1 MVKKLSCVIP
11 LMVLLSCSSDSNDPV
26 MPIAGENHLSSS
38 DAENLRGTS
47 SDSGSEHNDSSTG
60 ENLSS
65 DGSDEILSS
74 GSPDKPLSNGTSL
87 SSGIPLSSSSSVSSG
102 SVSASSV
109 VENGSELKYQVF
121 DVTTSASSQGYIAG
135 SEVQFIGNE
144 SISHSDV
151 PLPADVRYIN
161 LNANGEYD
169 RVSFVRPTMKNG
181 ILDTVT
187 LALEGDCTLH
197 GLCYIGSTQIVC
209 YSKNDCSRCLS
220 ASTYNP
226 PKITAKT
233 LFINYGP
240 NKITDAMP
248 VYDIPALNSVAIR
261 AAFAQLDYKTEDYL
275 SGQIFSNYQ
284 LQAKGLPEGMSFKS
298 SPTIPQS
305 SSSYYPFPF
314 SSSQTISVMNACID
328 QVHDR
333 YPFAYVD
340 KQKVNLYNAS
350 AQALE
355 TDTTIT
361 WTLIYTDQF
370 GRQDS
375 LAVTTKFIAAKK

>member
-1 MVKKLSCVIP
+1 MANKLACVIP
-11 LMVLLSCSSDSNDPV
+11 LMVLLSCSSDSNEPI
-26 MPIAGENHLSSS
+26 MPIAGEFNLSSS
-38 DAENLRGTS
+38 DAENLQGTS
-47 SDSGSEHNDSSTG
+47 SGNGSS
-60 ENLSS
+60 
-65 DGSDEILSS
+65 EILSS
-74 GSPDKPLSNGTSL
+74 ASFDKPLSNGV
-87 SSGIPLSSSSSVSSG
+87 PLSNEVPISNGVPISSEMALVSSASVSSG
-102 SVSASSV
+102 SVTTSSA

-151 PLPADVRYIN
+151 PLPANVRYVD
-161 LNANGEYD
+161 LNANGDYD
-169 RVSFVRPTMKNG
+169 RVSFVSPRRTG
-181 ILDTVT
+181 VDTVT
-187 LALEGDCTLH
+187 FALDGDCTLK

-209 YSKNDCSRCLS
+209 YSKNDCSRCPS
-220 ASTYNP
+220 ASTYYP
-226 PKITAKT
+226 PKITEKT

-248 VYDIPALNSVAIR
+248 IYDIPALDSVAFR

-275 SGQIFSNYQ
+275 SGQILSNYQ

-305 SSSYYPFPF
+305 SSSFSFPY
-314 SSSQTISVMNACID
+314 SSSLVLYVMNACID
-328 QVHDR
+328 DVHDR
-333 YPFAYVD
+333 YPFAYVSSP
-340 KQKVNLYNAS
+340 KVNLYNAGT
-350 AQALE
+350 QALK
-355 TDTTIT
+355 TDTTIA

>member
-1 MVKKLSCVIP
+1 MNKLACVIP

-38 DAENLRGTS
+38 DAENLQGTS
-47 SDSGSEHNDSSTG
+47 SDSGSEHNNSSTG
-60 ENLSS
+60 GNISS
-65 DGSDEILSS
+65 NASGEILSS
-74 GSPDKPLSNGTSL
+74 GSPDTPL
-87 SSGIPLSSSSSVSSG
+87 SSGTPLSGGTPLSSSSSVSSG
-102 SVSASSV
+102 SVATSSV

-151 PLPADVRYIN
+151 PLPANVRYVD
-161 LNANGEYD
+161 LNANGDYD
-169 RVSFVRPTMKNG
+169 RVSFVSPRRTG
-181 ILDTVT
+181 VDTVT
-187 LALEGDCTLH
+187 FALDGNCTLK
-197 GLCYIGSTQIVC
+197 GLCYIGSSQFVC
-209 YSKNDCSRCLS
+209 YSKNDCTRCLS
-220 ASTYNP
+220 ASTYYP
-226 PKITAKT
+226 PKITEKT

-248 VYDIPALNSVAIR
+248 VYDIPAFDSVAFR

-275 SGQIFSNYQ
+275 SGQILSNYQ

-305 SSSYYPFPF
+305 SSSF
-314 SSSQTISVMNACID
+314 SSPYSSAQVLYVMNACID
-328 QVHDR
+328 DVHDR
-333 YPFAYVD
+333 YPFAYVSSP
-340 KQKVNLYNAS
+340 KVNLYNAGT
-350 AQALE
+350 QTLKN
-355 TDTTIT
+355 DTTIT
-361 WTLIYTDQF
+361 WTLVYTDQF

-375 LAVTTKFIAAKK
+375 LAVTTKFMATK

>member
-74 GSPDKPLSNGTSL
+74 GSPDKPLSNGT
-87 SSGIPLSSSSSVSSG
+87 PLASSSSVSSG
-102 SVSASSV
+102 FVSASSV
-109 VENGSELKYQVF
+109 VEDGTELKYQVF
-121 DVTTSASSQGYIAG
+121 DVTTSASSQGYIEG
-135 SEVQFIGNE
+135 REVQFIGNE
-144 SISHSDV
+144 SLSDGEV
-151 PLPADVRYIN
+151 PLPADVHYIN

-169 RVSFVRPTMKNG
+169 RVSFVSPRRTG
-181 ILDTVT
+181 VDTVT
-187 LALEGDCTLH
+187 FALDGDCTLK
-197 GLCYIGSTQIVC
+197 GLCYIGSSQFVC
-209 YSKNDCSRCLS
+209 YSKNDCTRCLS
-220 ASTYNP
+220 ASTYYP
-226 PKITAKT
+226 PRITEKT

-248 VYDIPALNSVAIR
+248 VYDIPALDSVAFR

-375 LAVTTKFIAAKK
+375 LAVTTKFNATK

>member
-1 MVKKLSCVIP
+1 MNKLSCVIP
-11 LMVLLSCSSDSNDPV
+11 LMVLLSCSSDSNEPI
-26 MPIAGENHLSSS
+26 MPIAGESNLSSS
-38 DAENLRGTS
+38 VAENLQGTS
-47 SDSGSEHNDSSTG
+47 SGNGSS
-60 ENLSS
+60 
-65 DGSDEILSS
+65 EILSS
-74 GSPDKPLSNGTSL
+74 ASSDKPLSNGVPI
-87 SSGIPLSSSSSVSSG
+87 SSEMALVSSASVSSG
-102 SVSASSV
+102 SVPASSV
-109 VENGSELKYQVF
+109 AETGAELKYQVF
-121 DVTTSASSQGYIAG
+121 DVTTSASSQSYIAG
-135 SEVQFIGNE
+135 REVQFIGKE
-144 SISHSDV
+144 SLSDGNV
-151 PLPADVRYIN
+151 PLPADVSYIN

-187 LALEGDCTLH
+187 LALEGNCTLH

-209 YSKNDCSRCLS
+209 YSKNDCSRCPS
-220 ASTYNP
+220 ASTYYP
-226 PKITAKT
+226 PKITEKT

-248 VYDIPALNSVAIR
+248 IYDIPALDSVAFR

-275 SGQIFSNYQ
+275 SGQILSNYQ

-305 SSSYYPFPF
+305 SSSYYPSPF
-314 SSSQTISVMNACID
+314 SSSQTIYVMNACID

-340 KQKVNLYNAS
+340 KRKVNLYNAS
-350 AQALE
+350 AQALK
-355 TDTTIT
+355 TDTTIA

>member
-144 SISHSDV
+144 SLSDGEV
-151 PLPADVRYIN
+151 PLPADVHYIN
-161 LNANGEYD
+161 LNANEEYD
-169 RVSFVRPTMKNG
+169 RVSFVSPRRTG
-181 ILDTVT
+181 VDTVT
-187 LALEGDCTLH
+187 FALDGDCTLK
-197 GLCYIGSTQIVC
+197 GLCYIGSSRFVC
-209 YSKNDCSRCLS
+209 YSKNDCTRCLS
-220 ASTYNP
+220 ASTYYP
-226 PKITAKT
+226 PKITEKT

-248 VYDIPALNSVAIR
+248 VYDIPALDSVAIR

-275 SGQIFSNYQ
+275 SGQIHSNYQ

-340 KQKVNLYNAS
+340 KRKVNLYNAS
-350 AQALE
+350 AQALK
-355 TDTTIT
+355 TDTTIA

>member
-121 DVTTSASSQGYIAG
+121 DVTTSASSQSYIAG
-135 SEVQFIGNE
+135 SEVQFIGKE
-144 SISHSDV
+144 SLSDGEV
-151 PLPADVRYIN
+151 PLPADVHYIN

-169 RVSFVRPTMKNG
+169 RVSFVSPRRTG
-181 ILDTVT
+181 VDTVT
-187 LALEGDCTLH
+187 FALDGDCTLK
-197 GLCYIGSTQIVC
+197 GLCYIGSSRFVC
-209 YSKNDCSRCLS
+209 YSKNDCTRCLS
-220 ASTYNP
+220 ASTYYP
-226 PKITAKT
+226 PKITEKT

-248 VYDIPALNSVAIR
+248 IYDIPALDSVAFR

-305 SSSYYPFPF
+305 SSSFSFPY
-314 SSSQTISVMNACID
+314 SSAQVLYVMNACID
-328 QVHDR
+328 DVHER
-333 YPFAYVD
+333 YPFAYVSS
-340 KQKVNLYNAS
+340 QKVNLYNAGT
-350 AQALE
+350 QTLKN
-355 TDTTIT
+355 DTTIT
-361 WTLIYTDQF
+361 WTLVYTDQF

-375 LAVTTKFIAAKK
+375 LAVTTKFKATKK

>member
-38 DAENLRGTS
+38 DAENLQGTS
-47 SDSGSEHNDSSTG
+47 SDSGSEHNNSSTG
-60 ENLSS
+60 GNISS
-65 DGSDEILSS
+65 GSDEILSS
-74 GSPDKPLSNGTSL
+74 GSPDKPLSNGTPLSSGMILASSASL
-87 SSGIPLSSSSSVSSG
+87 SSG
-102 SVSASSV
+102 SAPTSSV
-109 VENGSELKYQVF
+109 VETGSELKYQVF

-169 RVSFVRPTMKNG
+169 RVSFVSPMMKSG
-181 ILDTVT
+181 VFDTVT
-187 LALEGDCTLH
+187 FALDGDCTLK
-197 GLCYIGSTQIVC
+197 GLCYIGSTQLVC
-209 YSKNDCSRCLS
+209 YTKNDCTRCYS
-220 ASTYNP
+220 ASKYNP
-226 PKITAKT
+226 ARITEKT

-248 VYDIPALNSVAIR
+248 VYDIPALDSVAIR

-284 LQAKGLPEGMSFKS
+284 LRAKGLPEGMSFKS
-298 SPTIPQS
+298 SPTIPRS
-305 SSSYYPFPF
+305 SSSYWSPY
-314 SSSQTISVMNACID
+314 SSSQVFYIMNACID
-328 QVHDR
+328 QVHNR

-370 GRQDS
+370 GRRDS
-375 LAVTTKFIAAKK
+375 LAVTTKFNATK

>member
-38 DAENLRGTS
+38 DAENLQGTS
-47 SDSGSEHNDSSTG
+47 SDSGSEHNNSSTG
-60 ENLSS
+60 GNISS
-65 DGSDEILSS
+65 GGSDEILSS

-121 DVTTSASSQGYIAG
+121 DVTTSASSQGYIVG

-144 SISHSDV
+144 SLSDGEV
-151 PLPADVRYIN
+151 PLPADVHYIN
-161 LNANGEYD
+161 LNVNGEYD
-169 RVSFVRPTMKNG
+169 RVSFVSPRRTG
-181 ILDTVT
+181 VDTVT
-187 LALEGDCTLH
+187 FALDGDCTLK
-197 GLCYIGSTQIVC
+197 GLCYIGSSRFVC
-209 YSKNDCSRCLS
+209 YSKNDCTRCLS
-220 ASTYNP
+220 ASTYYP
-226 PKITAKT
+226 PRITEKT

-248 VYDIPALNSVAIR
+248 VYDIPALDSVAFR

-305 SSSYYPFPF
+305 SSSFSFPY
-314 SSSQTISVMNACID
+314 SSAQVLYVMNACID
-328 QVHDR
+328 DVHER
-333 YPFAYVD
+333 YPFAYASS
-340 KQKVNLYNAS
+340 QKVNLYNAGT
-350 AQALE
+350 QTLKN
-355 TDTTIT
+355 DTTIT

-375 LAVTTKFIAAKK
+375 LAVTTKFNATK

>member
-38 DAENLRGTS
+38 DAENLQGTS
-47 SDSGSEHNDSSTG
+47 SDSGSEHNNSSTG
-60 ENLSS
+60 GNISS
-65 DGSDEILSS
+65 GGSDEILSS

-87 SSGIPLSSSSSVSSG
+87 SSGIPLSSSSSVASG

-109 VENGSELKYQVF
+109 VEDGTELKYQVF
-121 DVTTSASSQGYIAG
+121 DVTTSASSQGYIEG
-135 SEVQFIGNE
+135 REVQFIGNE
-144 SISHSDV
+144 SLSDGEV
-151 PLPADVRYIN
+151 PLPADVHYIN

-169 RVSFVRPTMKNG
+169 RVSFISPRRTGV
-181 ILDTVT
+181 DTVT
-187 LALEGDCTLH
+187 FALDGDCTLK
-197 GLCYIGSTQIVC
+197 GLCYIGSSQFVC
-209 YSKNDCSRCLS
+209 YSKNDCTRCLS
-220 ASTYNP
+220 ASTYYP
-226 PKITAKT
+226 PRITEKT

-248 VYDIPALNSVAIR
+248 VYDIPALDSVAFR

-375 LAVTTKFIAAKK
+375 LAVTTKFIAAK

>member
-1 MVKKLSCVIP
+1 MVNKLVCVIP
-11 LMVLLSCSSDSNDPV
+11 LMALLSCSSDSSEPI
-26 MPIAGENHLSSS
+26 MPNVGESNLSSS
-38 DAENLRGTS
+38 DAENLQGTS
-47 SDSGSEHNDSSTG
+47 SGNDSG
-60 ENLSS
+60 
-65 DGSDEILSS
+65 EILSS
-74 GSPDKPLSNGTSL
+74 ASSDKPFPNGTPLSSGMILASSASL
-87 SSGIPLSSSSSVSSG
+87 SSG
-102 SVSASSV
+102 SAPTSSV
-109 VENGSELKYQVF
+109 VETGFELKYQVF

-169 RVSFVRPTMKNG
+169 RVSFVSPMMKSG
-181 ILDTVT
+181 VFDTVT
-187 LALEGDCTLH
+187 FALDGDCTLK
-197 GLCYIGSTQIVC
+197 GLCYIGSTQLVC
-209 YSKNDCSRCLS
+209 YTKNDCTRCYS
-220 ASTYNP
+220 ASKYNP
-226 PKITAKT
+226 ARITEKT

-248 VYDIPALNSVAIR
+248 VYDIPALDSVAIR

-284 LQAKGLPEGMSFKS
+284 LRAKGLPEGMSFKS
-298 SPTIPQS
+298 SPTIPRS
-305 SSSYYPFPF
+305 SSSYWSPY
-314 SSSQTISVMNACID
+314 SSSQVFYIMNACID
-328 QVHDR
+328 QVHNR

-370 GRQDS
+370 GRRDS
-375 LAVTTKFIAAKK
+375 LAVTTKFKATKQ

>member
-11 LMVLLSCSSDSNDPV
+11 LMVLLSCSSDSNDPI
-26 MPIAGENHLSSS
+26 MPNVGESNLSSS
-38 DAENLRGTS
+38 VAENLLGTS
-47 SDSGSEHNDSSTG
+47 SGNGSS
-60 ENLSS
+60 
-65 DGSDEILSS
+65 EILSS
-74 GSPDKPLSNGTSL
+74 ASSDKPFPNGTPLSSGMILASSASL
-87 SSGIPLSSSSSVSSG
+87 SSG
-102 SVSASSV
+102 SAPTSSV
-109 VENGSELKYQVF
+109 VETGSELKYQVF

-144 SISHSDV
+144 SLSDGEV
-151 PLPADVRYIN
+151 PLPADVHYIN

-169 RVSFVRPTMKNG
+169 RVSFVSPRRTG
-181 ILDTVT
+181 VDTVT
-187 LALEGDCTLH
+187 FALDGDCTLK
-197 GLCYIGSTQIVC
+197 GLCYIGSSRFVC
-209 YSKNDCSRCLS
+209 YSKNDCTRCLS
-220 ASTYNP
+220 ASTYYP
-226 PKITAKT
+226 PKITEKT

-248 VYDIPALNSVAIR
+248 VYDIPALDSVAFR

-275 SGQIFSNYQ
+275 SGQILSNYQ

-314 SSSQTISVMNACID
+314 SSSQTIFVMNACID
-328 QVHDR
+328 HVHDR

-340 KQKVNLYNAS
+340 KRKVNLYNAS
-350 AQALE
+350 AQALK

>member
-11 LMVLLSCSSDSNDPV
+11 MIVLISCSSDSNGPIMPV
-26 MPIAGENHLSSS
+26 VGEYSN
-38 DAENLRGTS
+38 
-47 SDSGSEHNDSSTG
+47 SSTG
-60 ENLSS
+60 GNISS
-65 DGSDEILSS
+65 GGSDEILSS
-74 GSPDKPLSNGTSL
+74 GSPDKPLSNGTPL
-87 SSGIPLSSSSSVSSG
+87 SSGTPLASSSSVFSG

-109 VENGSELKYQVF
+109 VEDGTELKYQVF

-151 PLPADVRYIN
+151 PLPADVHYIN

-169 RVSFVRPTMKNG
+169 RVSFVSPRRTG
-181 ILDTVT
+181 VDTVT
-187 LALEGDCTLH
+187 FALDGDCTLK
-197 GLCYIGSTQIVC
+197 GLCYIGSSQFVC
-209 YSKNDCSRCLS
+209 YSKNDCTRCLS
-220 ASTYNP
+220 ASTYYP
-226 PKITAKT
+226 PKITEKT

-248 VYDIPALNSVAIR
+248 VYDISALDSVAFR

-350 AQALE
+350 AQALK

-375 LAVTTKFIAAKK
+375 LAVTTKFKATKQ

>member
-144 SISHSDV
+144 SLSDGEV
-151 PLPADVRYIN
+151 PLPADVHYIN

-169 RVSFVRPTMKNG
+169 RVSFVSPMMKSG
-181 ILDTVT
+181 VFDTVT
-187 LALEGDCTLH
+187 FALDGDCTLK
-197 GLCYIGSTQIVC
+197 GLCYIGSTQLVC
-209 YSKNDCSRCLS
+209 YTKNDCTRCYS
-220 ASTYNP
+220 ASKYNP
-226 PKITAKT
+226 ARITEKT

-248 VYDIPALNSVAIR
+248 VYDIPALDSVAFR

-314 SSSQTISVMNACID
+314 SSSQTIFVMNACID

-350 AQALE
+350 AQTLKN
-355 TDTTIT
+355 DTTIT
-361 WTLIYTDQF
+361 WTLVYTDQF

-375 LAVTTKFIAAKK
+375 LAVTTKFKATKQ

>member
-1 MVKKLSCVIP
+1 MMNKLACVIP

-38 DAENLRGTS
+38 DAENLQGTS
-47 SDSGSEHNDSSTG
+47 SDSGSEHNNSSTG
-60 ENLSS
+60 GNISS
-65 DGSDEILSS
+65 NASGEILSS
-74 GSPDKPLSNGTSL
+74 GSPDTPLSNGTSL
-87 SSGIPLSSSSSVSSG
+87 SSGTPLSSSSSVSSG
-102 SVSASSV
+102 SVATSSV

-151 PLPADVRYIN
+151 PLPANVRYVD
-161 LNANGEYD
+161 LNANGDYD
-169 RVSFVRPTMKNG
+169 RVSFVSPRRTG
-181 ILDTVT
+181 VDTVT
-187 LALEGDCTLH
+187 FALDGNCTLK
-197 GLCYIGSTQIVC
+197 GLCYIGSSQFVC
-209 YSKNDCSRCLS
+209 YSKNDCTRCLS
-220 ASTYNP
+220 ASTYYP
-226 PKITAKT
+226 PRITEKT

-248 VYDIPALNSVAIR
+248 VYDIPALDSVAFR

-275 SGQIFSNYQ
+275 SGQILSNYQ

-305 SSSYYPFPF
+305 SSSF
-314 SSSQTISVMNACID
+314 SLPYSSAQVLYVMNACID
-328 QVHDR
+328 DVHER
-333 YPFAYVD
+333 YPFAYVSSP
-340 KQKVNLYNAS
+340 KVNLYNAGT
-350 AQALE
+350 QTLKN
-355 TDTTIT
+355 DTTIT
-361 WTLIYTDQF
+361 WTLVYTDQF

-375 LAVTTKFIAAKK
+375 LAVTTKFKATKQ

>member
-60 ENLSS
+60 GNISS

-74 GSPDKPLSNGTSL
+74 GSPDTPL
-87 SSGIPLSSSSSVSSG
+87 SSGTPLASSSSVSIG

-109 VENGSELKYQVF
+109 VENGTELKYQVF

-151 PLPADVRYIN
+151 PLPANIRYVD

-169 RVSFVRPTMKNG
+169 RVSFVSPMMKSG
-181 ILDTVT
+181 VFDTVT
-187 LALEGDCTLH
+187 FALDGDCTLK
-197 GLCYIGSTQIVC
+197 GLCYIGSTQLVC
-209 YSKNDCSRCLS
+209 YTKNDCTRCYS
-220 ASTYNP
+220 ASKYNP
-226 PKITAKT
+226 ARITEKT

-240 NKITDAMP
+240 NKITEAMP
-248 VYDIPALNSVAIR
+248 IYDIPALDSVAFR

-284 LQAKGLPEGMSFKS
+284 LRAKGLPEGMSFKS
-298 SPTIPQS
+298 SPTIPRS
-305 SSSYYPFPF
+305 SSSYWSPY
-314 SSSQTISVMNACID
+314 SSSQVFYIMNACID
-328 QVHDR
+328 QVHNR
-333 YPFAYVD
+333 YPFAYVENWN
-340 KQKVNLYNAS
+340 VNLYNADT
-350 AQALE
+350 QTLKN
-355 TDTTIT
+355 DTTIT

-370 GRQDS
+370 GRRDS
-375 LAVTTKFIAAKK
+375 LAVTTKFIATK

>member
-1 MVKKLSCVIP
+1 MMNKLACVIP

-38 DAENLRGTS
+38 DAENLQGTS
-47 SDSGSEHNDSSTG
+47 SDSGSEHNNSSTG
-60 ENLSS
+60 GNISS
-65 DGSDEILSS
+65 NASGEILSS
-74 GSPDKPLSNGTSL
+74 GSPDKPLSSGTYL
-87 SSGIPLSSSSSVSSG
+87 SSGTPLSSSSSVSSG
-102 SVSASSV
+102 SVATSSV

-151 PLPADVRYIN
+151 PLPANVRYVD
-161 LNANGEYD
+161 LNANGDYD
-169 RVSFVRPTMKNG
+169 RVSFVSPRRTG
-181 ILDTVT
+181 VDTVT
-187 LALEGDCTLH
+187 FALDGNCTLK
-197 GLCYIGSTQIVC
+197 GLCYIGSSQFVC
-209 YSKNDCSRCLS
+209 YSKNDCTRCLS
-220 ASTYNP
+220 ASTYYP
-226 PKITAKT
+226 PKITEKT

-248 VYDIPALNSVAIR
+248 VYDIPALDSVAFR

-275 SGQIFSNYQ
+275 SGQILSNYQ

-305 SSSYYPFPF
+305 SSSFSFPY
-314 SSSQTISVMNACID
+314 SSSLVLYVMNACID
-328 QVHDR
+328 DVHDR
-333 YPFAYVD
+333 YPFAYVSSP
-340 KQKVNLYNAS
+340 KVNLYNAGT
-350 AQALE
+350 QTLKN
-355 TDTTIT
+355 DTTIT
-361 WTLIYTDQF
+361 WTLVYTDQF

-375 LAVTTKFIAAKK
+375 LAVTTKFMATK

>member
-121 DVTTSASSQGYIAG
+121 DVTTSASSQSYIAG
-135 SEVQFIGNE
+135 SEVQFIGKE
-144 SISHSDV
+144 SLSDGEV
-151 PLPADVRYIN
+151 PLPADVHYIN

-169 RVSFVRPTMKNG
+169 RVSFVSPRRTG
-181 ILDTVT
+181 VDTVT
-187 LALEGDCTLH
+187 FALDGDCTLK
-197 GLCYIGSTQIVC
+197 GLCYIGSSRFVC
-209 YSKNDCSRCLS
+209 YSKNDCTRCLS
-220 ASTYNP
+220 ASTYYP
-226 PKITAKT
+226 PKITEKT

-248 VYDIPALNSVAIR
+248 VYDIPALDSVAIR

-305 SSSYYPFPF
+305 SSSFSFPY
-314 SSSQTISVMNACID
+314 SSAQVLYVMNACID
-328 QVHDR
+328 DVHER
-333 YPFAYVD
+333 YPFAYVSS
-340 KQKVNLYNAS
+340 QKVNLYNAGT
-350 AQALE
+350 QTLKN
-355 TDTTIT
+355 DTTIT
-361 WTLIYTDQF
+361 WTLVYTDQF

-375 LAVTTKFIAAKK
+375 LAVTTKFKATKK

>member
-11 LMVLLSCSSDSNDPV
+11 LMVLLSCSSDSNEPI
-26 MPIAGENHLSSS
+26 MPIAGESNLSSS
-38 DAENLRGTS
+38 VAENLQGTS
-47 SDSGSEHNDSSTG
+47 SGNGSN
-60 ENLSS
+60 
-65 DGSDEILSS
+65 EILSS
-74 GSPDKPLSNGTSL
+74 ASSDKPLSNGV
-87 SSGIPLSSSSSVSSG
+87 PLSNEVPISNGVPISSEMALVSSASVSSG
-102 SVSASSV
+102 SVPASSV
-109 VENGSELKYQVF
+109 AETGAELKYQVF
-121 DVTTSASSQGYIAG
+121 NVTTSASSQSYIAG
-135 SEVQFIGNE
+135 REVQFIGKE
-144 SISHSDV
+144 SLSDGNV
-151 PLPADVRYIN
+151 PLPADVSYIN

-187 LALEGDCTLH
+187 LALEGNCTLH

-209 YSKNDCSRCLS
+209 YSKNDCSRCPS
-220 ASTYNP
+220 ASTYYP
-226 PKITAKT
+226 PKITEKT

-248 VYDIPALNSVAIR
+248 IYDIPALDSVAFR

-275 SGQIFSNYQ
+275 SGQILSNYQ

-305 SSSYYPFPF
+305 SSSYYPSPF
-314 SSSQTISVMNACID
+314 SSSQTIYVMNACID

-340 KQKVNLYNAS
+340 KRKVNLYNAS
-350 AQALE
+350 AQALK
-355 TDTTIT
+355 TDTTIA

>member
-1 MVKKLSCVIP
+1 MMNKLACVIP

-47 SDSGSEHNDSSTG
+47 SDSGSEHNNSSTSG
-60 ENLSS
+60 NISS
-65 DGSDEILSS
+65 NGSGEILSS
-74 GSPDKPLSNGTSL
+74 GSPDKPLSNGVPI
-87 SSGIPLSSSSSVSSG
+87 SSEMALVSSASVSSG
-102 SVSASSV
+102 SVPASSV
-109 VENGSELKYQVF
+109 AETGAELKYQVF

-151 PLPADVRYIN
+151 PLPANVRYVD
-161 LNANGEYD
+161 LNANGDYD
-169 RVSFVRPTMKNG
+169 RVSFVSPRRTG
-181 ILDTVT
+181 IDTVT
-187 LALEGDCTLH
+187 FALDGNCTLK
-197 GLCYIGSTQIVC
+197 GLCYIGSSQFVC
-209 YSKNDCSRCLS
+209 YSKNDCTRCLS
-220 ASTYNP
+220 ASTYYP
-226 PKITAKT
+226 PKITEKT

-248 VYDIPALNSVAIR
+248 VYDIPALDSVAFR

-275 SGQIFSNYQ
+275 SGQILSNYQ

-305 SSSYYPFPF
+305 SSSFSFPY
-314 SSSQTISVMNACID
+314 SSAQVLYVMNACID
-328 QVHDR
+328 DVHDR
-333 YPFAYVD
+333 YPFAYVSSP
-340 KQKVNLYNAS
+340 KVNLYNAGT
-350 AQALE
+350 QTLKN
-355 TDTTIT
+355 DTTIT
-361 WTLIYTDQF
+361 WTLVYTDQF

-375 LAVTTKFIAAKK
+375 LAVTTKFMATK

>member
-11 LMVLLSCSSDSNDPV
+11 LMVLLSCSTDSNEPIMPV
-26 MPIAGENHLSSS
+26 VGEYSN
-38 DAENLRGTS
+38 
-47 SDSGSEHNDSSTG
+47 SSTG

-74 GSPDKPLSNGTSL
+74 GSPDTPLSNGTSL
-87 SSGIPLSSSSSVSSG
+87 SSGTPLSSSSSVSSG
-102 SVSASSV
+102 SVATSSV

-151 PLPADVRYIN
+151 PLPVDVHYIN
-161 LNANGEYD
+161 LNANGDYD
-169 RVSFVRPTMKNG
+169 RVSFVSPRRTG
-181 ILDTVT
+181 VDTVT
-187 LALEGDCTLH
+187 FALDGNCTLK
-197 GLCYIGSTQIVC
+197 GLCYIGSSQFVC
-209 YSKNDCSRCLS
+209 YSKNDCTRCLS
-220 ASTYNP
+220 ASTYYP
-226 PKITAKT
+226 PRITEKT

-248 VYDIPALNSVAIR
+248 VYDIPALDSVAFR

-275 SGQIFSNYQ
+275 SGQIHSNYQ

-328 QVHDR
+328 QVYDR

-370 GRQDS
+370 GRRDS
-375 LAVTTKFIAAKK
+375 LAVTTKFKATKQ

>member
-38 DAENLRGTS
+38 DAENLQGTS
-47 SDSGSEHNDSSTG
+47 SDSGSEHNNSSTG
-60 ENLSS
+60 GNISS
-65 DGSDEILSS
+65 GGSDEILSS
-74 GSPDKPLSNGTSL
+74 GSPDKPLSNGT
-87 SSGIPLSSSSSVSSG
+87 PLASSSSVSSG
-102 SVSASSV
+102 FVSASSV
-109 VENGSELKYQVF
+109 VEDGTELKYQVF
-121 DVTTSASSQGYIAG
+121 DVTTSASSQGYIEG
-135 SEVQFIGNE
+135 REVQFIGNE
-144 SISHSDV
+144 SLSDGEV
-151 PLPADVRYIN
+151 PLPADVHYIN

-169 RVSFVRPTMKNG
+169 RVSFISPRRTGV
-181 ILDTVT
+181 DTVT
-187 LALEGDCTLH
+187 FALDGDCTLK
-197 GLCYIGSTQIVC
+197 GLCYIGSSQFVC
-209 YSKNDCSRCLS
+209 YSKNDCTRCLS
-220 ASTYNP
+220 ASTYYP
-226 PKITAKT
+226 PRITEKT

-248 VYDIPALNSVAIR
+248 VYDIPALDSVAFR

-375 LAVTTKFIAAKK
+375 LAVTTKFNATK

>member
-38 DAENLRGTS
+38 DAENLQGTS
-47 SDSGSEHNDSSTG
+47 SDSGSEHNNSSTG
-60 ENLSS
+60 GNISS
-65 DGSDEILSS
+65 GGSDEILSS
-74 GSPDKPLSNGTSL
+74 GSPDKPLSNGT
-87 SSGIPLSSSSSVSSG
+87 PLASSSSVSSG
-102 SVSASSV
+102 FVSASSV
-109 VENGSELKYQVF
+109 VEDGTELKYQVF
-121 DVTTSASSQGYIAG
+121 DVTTSASRQGYIEG
-135 SEVQFIGNE
+135 REVQFIGNE
-144 SISHSDV
+144 SLSDGEV
-151 PLPADVRYIN
+151 PLPADVHYIN

-169 RVSFVRPTMKNG
+169 RVSFISPRRTGV
-181 ILDTVT
+181 DTVT
-187 LALEGDCTLH
+187 FALDGDCTLK
-197 GLCYIGSTQIVC
+197 GLCYIGSSQFVC
-209 YSKNDCSRCLS
+209 YSKNDCTRCLS
-220 ASTYNP
+220 ASTYYP
-226 PKITAKT
+226 PRITEKT

-248 VYDIPALNSVAIR
+248 VYDIPALDSVAFR

-375 LAVTTKFIAAKK
+375 LAVTTKFNATK

>member
-1 MVKKLSCVIP
+1 MANKLACVIP
-11 LMVLLSCSSDSNDPV
+11 LMVLLSCSSDSNEPI
-26 MPIAGENHLSSS
+26 MPIAGESNLSSS
-38 DAENLRGTS
+38 DAENLQGTS
-47 SDSGSEHNDSSTG
+47 SSNGSS
-60 ENLSS
+60 
-65 DGSDEILSS
+65 EILSS
-74 GSPDKPLSNGTSL
+74 ASFDKPLSNGV
-87 SSGIPLSSSSSVSSG
+87 PLSNEVPISNGVPISSEMALVSSASVSTG
-102 SVSASSV
+102 SVTTSSA

-151 PLPADVRYIN
+151 PLPANVRYVD
-161 LNANGEYD
+161 LNANGDYD
-169 RVSFVRPTMKNG
+169 RVSFVSPRRTG
-181 ILDTVT
+181 VDTVT
-187 LALEGDCTLH
+187 FALDGDCTLK
-197 GLCYIGSTQIVC
+197 GLCYVGSSQFVC
-209 YSKNDCSRCLS
+209 YSKNDCTRCLS
-220 ASTYNP
+220 ASTYYP
-226 PKITAKT
+226 PKITEKT

-248 VYDIPALNSVAIR
+248 IYDIPALDSVAFR

-275 SGQIFSNYQ
+275 SGQILSNYQ
-284 LQAKGLPEGMSFKS
+284 LNAKGLPEGMSFKS

-314 SSSQTISVMNACID
+314 SSSQTIYVMNACID

-340 KQKVNLYNAS
+340 KRKVNLYNAS
-350 AQALE
+350 AQALK
-355 TDTTIT
+355 TDTTIA

>member
-169 RVSFVRPTMKNG
+169 RVSFVSPMMKSG
-181 ILDTVT
+181 VFDTVT
-187 LALEGDCTLH
+187 FALDGDLK
-197 GLCYIGSTQIVC
+197 GLCYIGSSRFVC
-209 YSKNDCSRCLS
+209 YSKNDCTRCLS
-220 ASTYNP
+220 ASTYYP
-226 PKITAKT
+226 PKITEKT

-248 VYDIPALNSVAIR
+248 VYDIPALDSVAFR

-305 SSSYYPFPF
+305 SSSFSFPY
-314 SSSQTISVMNACID
+314 SSAQVLYVMNACID
-328 QVHDR
+328 DVHER
-333 YPFAYVD
+333 YPFAYVSS
-340 KQKVNLYNAS
+340 QKVNLYNAGT
-350 AQALE
+350 QTLKN
-355 TDTTIT
+355 DTTIT
-361 WTLIYTDQF
+361 WTLVYTDQF

-375 LAVTTKFIAAKK
+375 LAVTTKFKATKP

>member
-1 MVKKLSCVIP
+1 MMNKLACVIP

-38 DAENLRGTS
+38 DAENLQGTS
-47 SDSGSEHNDSSTG
+47 SDSGSEHNNSSTG
-60 ENLSS
+60 GNISS
-65 DGSDEILSS
+65 NASGEILSS
-74 GSPDKPLSNGTSL
+74 GSPDTPLSNGT
-87 SSGIPLSSSSSVSSG
+87 PLSSSSSVSSG
-102 SVSASSV
+102 SVATSSV

-151 PLPADVRYIN
+151 PLPANVRYVD
-161 LNANGEYD
+161 LNANGDYD
-169 RVSFVRPTMKNG
+169 RVSFVSPRRTG
-181 ILDTVT
+181 VDTVT
-187 LALEGDCTLH
+187 FALDGNCTLK
-197 GLCYIGSTQIVC
+197 GLCYIGSSQFVC
-209 YSKNDCSRCLS
+209 YSKNDCTRCLS
-220 ASTYNP
+220 ASTYYP
-226 PKITAKT
+226 PRITEKT

-248 VYDIPALNSVAIR
+248 VYDIPALDSVAFR

-275 SGQIFSNYQ
+275 SGQILSNYQ

-305 SSSYYPFPF
+305 SSSFSFPY
-314 SSSQTISVMNACID
+314 SSAQVLYVMNACID
-328 QVHDR
+328 DVHER
-333 YPFAYVD
+333 YPFAYVSSP
-340 KQKVNLYNAS
+340 KVNLYNAGT
-350 AQALE
+350 QTLKN
-355 TDTTIT
+355 DTTIT
-361 WTLIYTDQF
+361 WTLVYTDQF

-375 LAVTTKFIAAKK
+375 LAVTTKFMATK

>member
-1 MVKKLSCVIP
+1 
-11 LMVLLSCSSDSNDPV
+11 
-26 MPIAGENHLSSS
+26 
-38 DAENLRGTS
+38 
-47 SDSGSEHNDSSTG
+47 
-60 ENLSS
+60 
-65 DGSDEILSS
+65 
-74 GSPDKPLSNGTSL
+74 
-87 SSGIPLSSSSSVSSG
+87 
-102 SVSASSV
+102 
-109 VENGSELKYQVF
+109 
-121 DVTTSASSQGYIAG
+121 
-135 SEVQFIGNE
+135 
-144 SISHSDV
+144 
-151 PLPADVRYIN
+151 
-161 LNANGEYD
+161 
-169 RVSFVRPTMKNG
+169 
-181 ILDTVT
+181 
-187 LALEGDCTLH
+187 
-197 GLCYIGSTQIVC
+197 
-209 YSKNDCSRCLS
+209 
-220 ASTYNP
+220 
-226 PKITAKT
+226 
-233 LFINYGP
+233 
-240 NKITDAMP
+240 MP
-248 VYDIPALNSVAIR
+248 VYDIPALDSVAFR

-370 GRQDS
+370 GRRDS
-375 LAVTTKFIAAKK
+375 LAVTTKFKATKQ

>member
-144 SISHSDV
+144 SLSDGEV
-151 PLPADVRYIN
+151 PLPADVHYIN

-169 RVSFVRPTMKNG
+169 RVSFVSPRRTG
-181 ILDTVT
+181 VDTVT
-187 LALEGDCTLH
+187 FALDGDCTLK
-197 GLCYIGSTQIVC
+197 GLCYIGSTRFVC
-209 YSKNDCSRCLS
+209 YSKNDCTRCLS
-220 ASTYNP
+220 ASTYYP
-226 PKITAKT
+226 PRITEKT

-248 VYDIPALNSVAIR
+248 VYDIPALDSVAFR

-305 SSSYYPFPF
+305 SSSFSFPY
-314 SSSQTISVMNACID
+314 SSAQVLYVMNACID
-328 QVHDR
+328 DVHER
-333 YPFAYVD
+333 YPFAYVSS
-340 KQKVNLYNAS
+340 QKVNLYNAGT
-350 AQALE
+350 QTLKN
-355 TDTTIT
+355 DTTIT
-361 WTLIYTDQF
+361 WTLVYTDQF

-375 LAVTTKFIAAKK
+375 LAVTTKFKATKP